1 MNRKKI
7 SRSKT
12 LAAVPAVGLAGAL
25 AIASGCGSGSA
36 PEPPAPAEHGSN
48 VLVLMTDDQTTSDL
62 RVMPRTRRLLAD
74 EGTSFSRFYTS
85 YPLCCP
91 SRTTFL
97 TGQYAHNTGVQGNF
111 PDTDG
116 GGYLKL
122 RDPGRTLPVWL
133 RSAGYETSVV
143 GKWPEFPPPGVP
155 PGWVHWWTTT
165 QSTIAHYYDFSLNRD
180 EGRTQD
186 YGSAAGDYNTT
197 VLTRLS
203 SRLIERSADR
213 HKRFFLWVPY
223 TAPHFGFGRDDAA
236 SRRCGGVPQGQPAGQ
251 TAVPAPA
258 DASAFAHARLPHP
271 PSFDEPDMS
280 DKPPFLRRKP
290 LKPAD
295 LDEMRTDHRCRLA
308 SLRGVDRS
316 VAELVATL
324 RRTGELDRTLV
335 IFTSD
340 NGFLLGQHREAA
352 GKNLPYEE
360 AIRVPLIVRG
370 PGIPAGAS
378 ISTPV
383 ANVDLAPTI
392 LAAAGAAEP
401 VSERRPADGTS
412 LLQLTSGD
420 DDPDRAI
427 LIEGRDDAS
436 PRGHSG
442 AYESLSYE
450 GVRTSRYLYVE
461 WHRAVRS
468 TSQAAA
474 DTPLGAGPV
483 VGMELYDTQLD
494 PYELE
499 NQVSS
504 DTYASARSALAG
516 VLARLEGCAGP
527 QCVVD
532 ASIPGPS
539 G

>member
-7 SRSKT
+7 SRAKT
-12 LAAVPAVGLAGAL
+12 LAAAPAVGLAGVLAL
-25 AIASGCGSGSA
+25 ASGCGSGSA
-36 PEPPAPAEHGSN
+36 PEPPAPAAHRPN

-74 EGTSFSRFYTS
+74 EGTSFTRFYTS

-116 GGYLKL
+116 GGYVQL
-122 RDPGRTLPVWL
+122 RDPDRTLPVWL

-155 PGWVHWWTTT
+155 PGWAHWWTTT
-165 QSTIAHYYDFSLNRD
+165 QSTIAHYYDYSLNRGP
-180 EGRTQD
+180 GRTQE

-203 SRLIERSADR
+203 KRLIEHTAGHR
-213 HKRFFLWVPY
+213 KRFFLWVSY
-223 TAPHFGFGRDDAA
+223 TAPHFGFGRHDAA
-236 SRRCGGVPQGQPAGQ
+236 SRRCGSVPQGQPAGQ

-271 PSFDEPDMS
+271 PSFDEPDMR
-280 DKPPFLRRKP
+280 DKPRFLRRKP
-290 LKPAD
+290 LGPAD
-295 LDEMRTDHRCRLA
+295 LDEMRTDYRCRLA

-324 RRTGELDRTLV
+324 RRTGELERTLV

-360 AIRVPLIVRG
+360 AIRVPLLIRG
-370 PGIPAGAS
+370 PGIAEDS
-378 ISTPV
+378 TVSTPV

-401 VSERRPADGTS
+401 ASERRPDDGTS
-412 LLQLTSGD
+412 LLPLTSGD

-427 LIEGRDDAS
+427 LIEGRDDVS

-483 VGMELYDTQLD
+483 VGRELYDTQLD

-499 NQVSS
+499 NQVGS
-504 DTYASARSALAG
+504 DAYASAGSALAEA
-516 VLARLEGCAGP
+516 LKRLESCVG
-527 QCVVD
+527 QRCVVD
-532 ASIPGPS
+532 APIPAPS
-539 G
+539 D

>member
-1 MNRKKI
+1 
-7 SRSKT
+7 
-12 LAAVPAVGLAGAL
+12 
-25 AIASGCGSGSA
+25 
-36 PEPPAPAEHGSN
+36 
-48 VLVLMTDDQTTSDL
+48 MTDDQASSDL
-62 RVMPRTRRLLAD
+62 RVMPKTQDLLVSQ
-74 EGTSFSRFYTS
+74 GTSFTRFYTS

-116 GGYLKL
+116 GGYAKL

-133 RSAGYETSVV
+133 QSAGYETSVV

-155 PGWVHWWTTT
+155 PGWSHWWTTT
-165 QSTIAHYYDFSLNRD
+165 QSTIAHYYDFALNSGEGDTRD
-180 EGRTQD
+180 F
-186 YGSAAGDYNTT
+186 GSHAGDYNTS

-203 SRLIERSADR
+203 KRLVERSAQR
-213 HKRFFLWVPY
+213 NKRFFLWVSY

-236 SRRCGGVPQGQPAGQ
+236 SRRCGSVPEGQPAGQ

-258 DASAFAHARLPHP
+258 DARAFAHARLPRP
-271 PSFDEPDMS
+271 PSFDEKDMR

-290 LKPAD
+290 LGAD
-295 LDEMRTDHRCRLA
+295 DLRDMETDYRCRLA
-308 SLRGVDRS
+308 SLLGVDRS
-316 VAELVATL
+316 VAELVNTL
-324 RRTGELDRTLV
+324 RRSGELDRTV
-335 IFTSD
+335 IVFTSD
-340 NGFLLGQHREAA
+340 NGFMLGQHREAA

-360 AIRVPLIVRG
+360 AIRVPLVIRG
-370 PGIPAGAS
+370 PGIPRGES

-392 LAAAGAAEP
+392 LGLAGAREP
-401 VSERRPADGTS
+401 ADARRPADGRS
-412 LLQLTSGD
+412 LIGLARGAA
-420 DDPDRAI
+420 DPDRAI

-442 AYESLSYE
+442 SFESVSYE
-450 GVRTSRYLYVE
+450 GVRTARYLYVE

-468 TSQAAA
+468 SSQAAA

-483 VGMELYDTQLD
+483 IGRELYDTDVD
-494 PYELE
+494 PYELD
-499 NQVSS
+499 NRVDSGA
-504 DTYASARSALAG
+504 YGPARRKLAS
-516 VLARLEGCAGP
+516 VLAQLQDCSGP
-527 QCVVD
+527 DCVVSV
-532 ASIPGPS
+532 AIPPPTG